1 MGKYNPRKTN
11 QIRAT
16 SFRFGHNL
24 FENIRVL
31 GQVDK
36 KFIAAIG
43 ENVRTNDSN
52 EANNVLNVLLLFDQ
66 HAVHERIRLENLIRG
81 QFT

>member
-1 MGKYNPRKTN
+1 M
-11 QIRAT
+11 RAT

-43 ENVRTNDSN
+43 ENLNANDSN
-52 EANNVLNVLLLFDQ
+52 EKNDRSVLLLFDQ

-81 QFT
+81 QFI